1 MIVIMYCVGLDI
13 WKYGRIRESEGDF
26 NLGII
31 KKFIEFG
38 RFGIDV

>member
-1 MIVIMYCVGLDI
+1 MIMYCVGIDI

-38 RFGIDV
+38 CFGIDV